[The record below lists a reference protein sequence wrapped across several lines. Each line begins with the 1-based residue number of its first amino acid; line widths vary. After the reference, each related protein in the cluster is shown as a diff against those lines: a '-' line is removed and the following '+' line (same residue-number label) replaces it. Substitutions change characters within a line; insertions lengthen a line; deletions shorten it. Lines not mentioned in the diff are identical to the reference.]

1 MLRETNPFQF
11 EVYLTQ
17 ESLKLAAKTAG
28 YLYTNAGNIAA
39 MAKFNLG
46 KASSGTPTQ
55 DLNISVGRLP
65 AVVSGKIKS
74 LYSKYNWDFD
84 KIKKTLHLP
93 NISSLSSCPLEG
105 KWKYEYVT
113 RYGSKYAG
121 HDIAECVIMS
131 PYTRDYDTYYD
142 IVICM

>member
-11 EVYLTQ
+11 EVYLAQ
-17 ESLKLAAKTAG
+17 ESLKLAARAAG
-28 YLYTNAGNIAA
+28 HLYANAGNIAA

-46 KASSGTPTQ
+46 NISTGTPTK
-55 DLNISVGRLP
+55 DVNISVGRLP
-65 AVVSGKIKS
+65 HTAFEQIKS

-84 KIKKTLHLP
+84 KLRRTLNLP
-93 NISSLSSCPLEG
+93 NITSLSSCPLEG

-121 HDIAECVIMS
+121 HSIAECVIMS

-142 IVICM
+142 VVICM